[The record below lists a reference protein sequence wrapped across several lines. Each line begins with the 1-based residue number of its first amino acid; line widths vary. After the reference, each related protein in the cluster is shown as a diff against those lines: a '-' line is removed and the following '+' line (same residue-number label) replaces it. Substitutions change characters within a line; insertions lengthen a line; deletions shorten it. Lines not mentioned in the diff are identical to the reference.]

1 MCPCTVSH
9 DPGLRPLAPR
19 RSASTSKS
27 LPPLPPF
34 PPFRGR
40 SPYTSTNATRVSVTA
55 PTRRTRAAARGP
67 RPAISPDGTARRAR
81 WPAPRPWET
90 RRRNPPRP
98 DPSPAR
104 RPPDGSCARDR
115 GSSCRPPPPP
125 RRTRAPARHGPAP
138 PPESR
143 RRAPSPRAGE
153 RRARNSRRPAAPH
166 GRPRARR
173 RDRRSARP
181 RRPLHGARAARC
193 ACSTR
198 RSPPPRSLQRSLGG
212 RHVRDARVRARGLA
226 QGARRGLENG
236 LDTVVRV
243 LAAQQVQVQRQSRVR
258 RERAEELGGERGI
271 VVPQPL
277 GRRWLRV
284 VGDVGPAAD
293 VHDDPGEGIVQR
305 HRRLAVTA
313 DAAPLAQRLGQRL
326 AQHDPHVLHGVVL
339 VHVEVA
345 PRGDLEVEERV
356 ARQRLEHV
364 VEEADA
370 RLDLRPAGAIETHP
384 HPHFG
389 LLGLARHLPGAAHP
403 RISASARATAV
414 TSSSVPAV
422 IRRHPSSPG
431 PPVETSRTRIPYC
444 CTSRVN
450 TSLAGRGS
458 QRISTKFAAEGKA
471 RSPPIAHSFWY
482 RRSRLCRTSSVRRA
496 RTSPASSAATAAA
509 SVTRFTL

>member
-1 MCPCTVSH
+1 MPPPPANARASAAWACP
-9 DPGLRPLAPR
+9 APVR
-19 RSASTSKS
+19 
-27 LPPLPPF
+27 
-34 PPFRGR
+34 
-40 SPYTSTNATRVSVTA
+40 ATRAQPTCGTGSSVRNRT
-55 PTRRTRAAARGP
+55 TR
-67 RPAISPDGTARRAR
+67 
-81 WPAPRPWET
+81 
-90 RRRNPPRP
+90 PPMS
-98 DPSPAR
+98 PSPGTPGASSLSAR
-104 RPPDGSCARDR
+104 K
-115 GSSCRPPPPP
+115 SCRPRQIPSTG
-125 RRTRAPARHGPAP
+125 RPACAASRIASPSPVSA
-138 PPESR
+138 SR
-143 RRAPSPRAGE
+143 REAG
-153 RRARNSRRPAAPH
+153 AKFPTPGSTT
-166 GRPRARR
+166 
-173 RDRRSARP
+173 RSAP
-181 RRPLHGARAARC
+181 RTTAGSAVSSASAPAARC

-226 QGARRGLENG
+226 QGARRGLEDG

-243 LAAQQVQVQRQSRVR
+243 LAAQQVQVQRQSGVR
-258 RERAEELGGERGI
+258 RERPEELGGERGI

-277 GRRWLRV
+277 DRRWLRV
-284 VGDVGPAAD
+284 VSEVGPAAD
-293 VHDDPGEGIVQR
+293 VHDDPGEGVVQR

-313 DAAPLAQRLGQRL
+313 DSAPLAQGLGQRL

-370 RLDLRPAGAIETHP
+370 RLDLRPAGAVETHP

-389 LLGLARHLPGAAHP
+389 LLGLARHLPGAAHA

-450 TSLAGRGS
+450 TSLAGRAS

-471 RSPPIAHSFWY
+471 RSPPIAHRFWY